1 MKKSIRALCLT
12 CVLLT
17 GFSVFAQSVKKDLSE
32 PIPQPARKFV
42 AVAIELEKRDR
53 LTEAA
58 AALKRA
64 MAIAPNY
71 VNAHAEYIRL
81 KANFLN
87 RYDAVRKEYEDLME
101 KEPNNPVYPMAL
113 ALSQYQ
119 TAQSS
124 LSVWREKVVEV
135 APADWAWTHYARAL
149 LIIGKEP
156 QAAASE
162 LEKYIE
168 ADGSW
173 LSAYFTLAYI
183 QETVLN
189 KPDDAITTT
198 EKSVARPE
206 SRSADLLRLWS
217 MRVRRAG
224 GSNDAKNALRGELE
238 RTVQFSREI
247 KILDAAR
254 LAYSDLLEEK
264 GKSEAVKMKI
274 LSIDPGWYPERGLV
288 LYAATKNTSGVPR
301 ILVATNRQF
310 ALFNETATFGDEM
323 EPDKKIAGLAKLLL
337 RNPTPE
343 MKRYLYEQI
352 FKTAEKAGNVA
363 AVIKYGDLLSAVDSA
378 DVAVSAKTAVALA
391 NKKDA
396 ARALRYARI
405 AEKLTAGFHP
415 VARPANNGKSD
426 EEWRKEYFPEAKQQE
441 HYKNMR
447 ALALDALG
455 WSLFNAGLR
464 QNAEINLRES
474 TQLVRTERSLGH
486 LAEVLT
492 ENGQAAEAKKMAAEA
507 KSVYGESL
515 KKLFG
520 SEPAKDFELTSTDGR
535 RVRLSELKGKVVMI
549 DFWATWCGPCTK
561 AVPTLLKL
569 YEKYKKKGFEILY
582 VSVDDKADFYKI
594 PTYAKERKLLFPV
607 LLDEG
612 VKEKYKV
619 ESFPT
624 TIFIDREGQVRF
636 RDAGFTE
643 DETPRLLQMVA
654 EILLE
659 TK

>member
-1 MKKSIRALCLT
+1 MKKCFRALCLT

-17 GFSVFAQSVKKDLSE
+17 GLATFAQSVEKDLSA
-32 PIPQPARKFV
+32 PVSQTARKLV
-42 AVAIELEKRDR
+42 ATAIESEKRDR

-64 MAIAPNY
+64 TAIAPNY

-87 RYDAVRKEYEDLME
+87 RYDDVRKEYEDLMK

-113 ALSQYQ
+113 AISQYQ

-124 LSVWREKVVEV
+124 KNAWLKKVVET

-149 LIIGKEP
+149 LLVGKEP
-156 QAAASE
+156 QAAATE

-173 LSAYFTLAYI
+173 LSAYFTLAYV

-189 KPDDAITTT
+189 KPDDAIATT

-206 SRSADLLRLWS
+206 SRSGDLLRLWS
-217 MRVRRAG
+217 MRLRRNG

-238 RTVQFSREI
+238 RTIQSSREI
-247 KILDAAR
+247 KTLDAAR
-254 LAYSDLLEEK
+254 LAYSDLLEERE
-264 GKSEAVKMKI
+264 KSEAVEMKI
-274 LSIDPGWYPERGLV
+274 RRIDSGWYPECGLV

-301 ILVATNRQF
+301 ILVAANRQF
-310 ALFNETATFGDEM
+310 ALFNEAATFSDET

-337 RNPTPE
+337 RNPTAE

-352 FKTAEKAGNVA
+352 FKTAEKAGSVGA
-363 AVIKYGDLLSAVDSA
+363 LLKYGDLLSAIDSA
-378 DVAVSAKTAVALA
+378 DVAVPAKIAVALA

-405 AEKLTAGFHP
+405 AGRLTAGFRP

-464 QNAEINLRES
+464 QEAEINLRES
-474 TQLVRTERSLGH
+474 TKLWRNERSLGH
-486 LAEVLT
+486 LAEVLA
-492 ENGQAAEAKKMAAEA
+492 ENGQAAEAKKTAAEA
-507 KSVYGESL
+507 ESIYGESL
-515 KKLFG
+515 RKLFG
-520 SEPAKDFELTSTDGR
+520 TEPATDFELTSTDGR

-549 DFWATWCGPCTK
+549 DFWATWCAPCTK
-561 AVPTLLKL
+561 SAPTLLKL
-569 YEKYKKKGFEILY
+569 YEKYKEKGFEILY

-594 PTYAKERKLLFPV
+594 APYAKERNLLFPV
-607 LLDEG
+607 LFDEG

-624 TIFIDREGQVRF
+624 TLFIDREGQVRF

-643 DETPRLLQMVA
+643 DETPRLLQAVA

>member
-1 MKKSIRALCLT
+1 MKKSFRALCLT

-17 GFSVFAQSVKKDLSE
+17 GFAAFAQSAKKDLSE
-32 PIPQPARKFV
+32 PVSQTARKLV
-42 AVAIELEKRDR
+42 ASALEMEKRDR
-53 LTEAA
+53 LNEAA
-58 AALKRA
+58 AALRKTI
-64 MAIAPNY
+64 AIAPNY
-71 VNAHAEYIRL
+71 VNAHAEFIRL
-81 KANFLN
+81 KANFMG
-87 RYDAVRKEYEDLME
+87 RYDEVRKQYENLME
-101 KEPNNPVYPMAL
+101 REPDNPVYPMAL
-113 ALSQYQ
+113 AVSHYP
-119 TAQSS
+119 TSQSS
-124 LSVWREKVVEV
+124 KNVWFKRVVET
-135 APADWAWTHYARAL
+135 APSDWAWTHYARAL
-149 LIIGKEP
+149 LLSAKEP
-156 QAAASE
+156 KAAATE

-189 KPDDAITTT
+189 KPDDAIATT
-198 EKSVARPE
+198 KKAVARPE
-206 SRSADLLRLWS
+206 SRSGDLLRLWS
-217 MRVRRAG
+217 MRVRRDG
-224 GSNDAKNALRGELE
+224 GSNDAKNALRSELE

-247 KILDAAR
+247 KVLDAAR

-264 GKSEAVKMKI
+264 GKSKAVEMKI
-274 LSIDPGWYPERGLV
+274 RHIDSDWYPERGLV

-301 ILVATNRQF
+301 LLVATNRQF
-310 ALFNETATFGDEM
+310 ALFNEAATFGDET

-337 RNPTPE
+337 RNPTSE

-352 FKTAEKAGNVA
+352 FKTAEKAGNVVA
-363 AVIKYGDLLSAVDSA
+363 LLKYGDLLSAIDSA
-378 DVAVSAKTAVALA
+378 DVAVPAKIATALA

-405 AEKLTAGFHP
+405 AERLTADFRP
-415 VARPANNGKSD
+415 VARPVNNGKSD

-464 QNAEINLRES
+464 QDAEINLRES
-474 TQLVRTERSLGH
+474 IKLARTERSLGH
-486 LAEVLT
+486 LAEVLA

-549 DFWATWCGPCTK
+549 DFWATWCAPCTK
-561 AVPTLLKL
+561 SVPTLLRL
-569 YEKYKKKGFEILY
+569 YEKYKEKGFEILY

-594 PTYAKERKLLFPV
+594 APYAKERKLLFPV

-624 TIFIDREGQVRF
+624 TIFIDREGRVRF
-636 RDAGFTE
+636 RNAGFTE
-643 DETPRLLQMVA
+643 DETPRLLETVA